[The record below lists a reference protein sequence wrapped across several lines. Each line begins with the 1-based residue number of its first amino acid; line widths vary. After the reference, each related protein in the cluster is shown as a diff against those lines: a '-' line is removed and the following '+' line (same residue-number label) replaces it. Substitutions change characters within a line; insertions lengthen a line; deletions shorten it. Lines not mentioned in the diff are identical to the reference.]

1 MSTPGQ
7 LTQLGD
13 PNAVV
18 CDGDS
23 CVVPGLSA
31 SDDQAGTS
39 GSVMSATTAPK
50 ADSSESASTKAL

>member
-1 MSTPGQ
+1 MSTPIQ

-23 CVVPGLSA
+23 CALPAA
-31 SDDQAGTS
+31 SGSQTQADSS
-39 GSVMSATTAPK
+39 GSVISATTAPN
-50 ADSSESASTKAL
+50 ADSSEFASTKAL

>member
-1 MSTPGQ
+1 MSTPIL

-23 CVVPGLSA
+23 CVLPGSSA
-31 SDDQAGTS
+31 SGAQADSS
-39 GSVMSATTAPK
+39 GSVMSATTAPN
-50 ADSSESASTKAL
+50 ADSSEFASTKAL